1 MEFAFE
7 ENSPLSAHT
16 QIKEQIKVGLLL
28 GNLRPGEILP
38 SIRDLEKEL
47 GISRS
52 IVRKA
57 YLEMEELG
65 ILKLIQGKGVM
76 VNKNLCYKQD
86 RQFLDN
92 CEKLIQSTRRSCIA
106 KGFIFS
112 SFSKYQY
119 QKALEFEKER
129 PPLIYVDVDQSV
141 AAERAA
147 EISRVLQV
155 HVIGMG
161 MDELKTNKPLLQ
173 PGTRIVCNYYRLDL
187 VTKALR
193 GRKGGIVPL
202 RMFLGEETKKILRGL
217 PKRSKVMYLFD
228 ARDHSALTLVLDDC
242 KRAYPESE
250 LEFVARPAKDIGRQV
265 RSEDYAHII
274 ISNRLWNSLP
284 KEIKKSDR
292 VTHPIMVFDLSSIEE
307 AKMQM
312 GIIA

>member
-1 MEFAFE
+1 M
-7 ENSPLSAHT
+7 
-16 QIKEQIKVGLLL
+16 
-28 GNLRPGEILP
+28 
-38 SIRDLEKEL
+38 EKEL

-57 YLEMEELG
+57 YLELEELG

-76 VNKNLCYKQD
+76 VNKNLRYKED

-92 CEKLIQSTRRSCIA
+92 CEKLIQSTRRSCVA

-112 SFSKYQY
+112 SFAKYLY
-119 QKALEFEKER
+119 QKAIECEKEN
-129 PPLIYVDVDQSV
+129 PSLIYVDVDQGV
-141 AAERAA
+141 ANERAA
-147 EISRVLQV
+147 EVSRILEV
-155 HVIGMG
+155 HVVGMAV
-161 MDELKTNKPLLQ
+161 DDLKTNKSLLR
-173 PGTRIVCNYYRLDL
+173 PGTRIVCNYYRLDI
-187 VTKALR
+187 VTKILR

-202 RMFLGEETKKILRGL
+202 RMLLGEETKRILRAL

-228 ARDHSALTLVLDDC
+228 PRDHSALALVLDDYR
-242 KRAYPESE
+242 RAYPESE
-250 LEFVARPAKDIGRQV
+250 LEFVARQAKDIGRQV
-265 RSEDYAHII
+265 RSEDYAHFI

-292 VTHPIMVFDLSSIEE
+292 IAHPSMVFDLSSVEE